1 MSWYIGAAIGILVIL
16 AFMAWMAF
24 RMSRK
29 RRLPAADAK
38 RHWNQW
44 NNVLAIQDD
53 HRRVIEAEKVVE
65 SALKL
70 LGYQGSFADKL
81 RAAGPR
87 FSRLQDLW
95 SAHKLRNRIAH
106 EMGVSVSERE
116 IRSAVS
122 AFEKALKDLC

>member
-1 MSWYIGAAIGILVIL
+1 MSWIVIAAIGILVLL
-16 AFMAWMAF
+16 AVMAWAVY
-24 RMSRK
+24 RTSRN
-29 RRLPAADAK
+29 RRLSAADAK
-38 RHWNQW
+38 RHWTQW
-44 NNVLAIQDD
+44 KNILAIQDD

-106 EMGVSVSERE
+106 EMGVSVSERD
-116 IRSAVS
+116 IRSAVN